1 MILVKI
7 LIFLI
12 LMLIISHVYKTLSDK
27 NNKKEEIEIEG
38 FREGFREGN
47 TSNELKKKIPTKK
60 ETDEVTQ
67 TAEKALS
74 SLQIPQPQ
82 QDAILKKIKEFNLN
96 GDMSDLQ
103 SKLGQLLTLSENS
116 KKINEGL
123 EQRR

>member
-1 MILVKI
+1 MP
-7 LIFLI
+7 IFYENFLK
-12 LMLIISHVYKTLSDK
+12 KTIFT
-27 NNKKEEIEIEG
+27 NTYFEEEEIEIEG

>member
-27 NNKKEEIEIEG
+27 NKNKEIEIEG
-38 FREGFREGN
+38 FREGN
-47 TSNELKKKIPTKK
+47 TSNDLKQKIPTKT

-67 TAEKALS
+67 NAEKALS

-82 QDAILKKIKEFNLN
+82 QDAILKKIKEFNLD

-123 EQRR
+123 EQMR